1 MPFYHQFL
9 IKIKIIVTSNVLNL
23 ISSQLIRNGQYW
35 KFLEKF
41 AGKSGVYPSNKE
53 LLSFSQHKIF
63 CENNQDNTFNN
74 IVSEELPELARKIL
88 ESGVESVNL
97 NEMRILFIYDNSIA
111 NATSE
116 VLENLRT
123 SSQFLG
129 ISTCLLDISKYSN
142 EKNDLK
148 ILNYAL
154 DFAPTTIIFA
164 LHGNLHQDSNYLLS
178 VDFILKIKKNT
189 GSTVAIVCF
198 DIWRDSDLSF
208 VQYWK
213 NAATLFL
220 HIDPIAVKRIKD
232 LELKKKFLL
241 WPFPALHSSERPII
255 AKQNNLIFSGSIKE
269 QDRRFWLRNLSGI
282 AKNRNMKLV
291 LIIFN
296 YHKPKFRSNWSS
308 YIDNLSKSLVGISLT
323 QKSDSHSLVTG
334 RTFDVIS
341 VGSLVLQQET
351 GNDQPLSYFYN
362 EYEHYLKF
370 RCLCE
375 IEQLINWVS
384 LNINS
389 AKQIGAASRKF
400 NNFHYSPERL
410 WKYLYIKSEQLK

>member
-1 MPFYHQFL
+1 VYFYHKFL
-9 IKIKIIVTSNVLNL
+9 IKIKITVTSNVLNI
-23 ISSQLIRNGQYW
+23 ISSQLIRKGQYW

-41 AGKSGVYPSNKE
+41 TGKSGVYPSNKE
-53 LLSFSQHKIF
+53 LLSFSDHKKF
-63 CENNQDNTFNN
+63 CKNNLDTTFNN
-74 IVSEELPELARKIL
+74 IISGELPKLAKNIL
-88 ESGVESVNL
+88 ESGVETVNL

-116 VLENLRT
+116 VLENLRA

-148 ILNYAL
+148 MLNYVL
-154 DFAPTTIIFA
+154 DFSPTTIIFA
-164 LHGNLHQDSNYLLS
+164 LHGNLHQDSKYLLS
-178 VDFILKIKKNT
+178 VDFILKIKKST
-189 GSTVAIVCF
+189 DSTVAIVCF
-198 DIWRDSDLSF
+198 DIWRNSDLSF
-208 VQYWK
+208 VQYWR

-220 HIDPIAVKRIKD
+220 HIDPIAVKRIEDLD
-232 LELKKKFLL
+232 LEKKFLL
-241 WPFPALHSSERPII
+241 WPFPALQSSERPLET
-255 AKQNNLIFSGSIKE
+255 KQNNLIFSGSIKE
-269 QDRRFWLRNLSGI
+269 QDRRFWLRNLSGL
-282 AKNRNMKLV
+282 AKSRNMELV

-296 YHKPKFRSNWSS
+296 YHKLKFRSIWSS
-308 YIDNLSKSLVGISLT
+308 YIDNLSKSLVGISLA

-375 IEQLINWVS
+375 IEQLIDWVS

-389 AKQIGAASRKF
+389 AKQIGATARKF
-400 NNFHYSPERL
+400 NNLHYSPERL
-410 WKYLYIKSEQLK
+410 WKYLYIKSEKLK

>member
-1 MPFYHQFL
+1 M
-9 IKIKIIVTSNVLNL
+9 
-23 ISSQLIRNGQYW
+23 
-35 KFLEKF
+35 EKF
-41 AGKSGVYPSNKE
+41 AGKSGVYPSNRE

-63 CENNQDNTFNN
+63 CENKLDNTFNN
-74 IVSEELPELARKIL
+74 ITSGELPELARNIL
-88 ESGVESVNL
+88 ESGFESANL

-116 VLENLRT
+116 PLENLRT

-129 ISTCLLDISKYSN
+129 VSTCLLDISEYSN

-148 ILNYAL
+148 MLNYAL
-154 DFAPTTIIFA
+154 DFSPTIIIFA
-164 LHGNLHQDSNYLLS
+164 LHGNLNQDSKYLLS

-220 HIDPIAVKRIKD
+220 HIDPIAVKRIEDVD
-232 LELKKKFLL
+232 LEKKFLL
-241 WPFPALHSSERPII
+241 WPFPALQASERPII

-269 QDRRFWLRNLSGI
+269 QDRRFWLRNLSRI

-296 YHKPKFRSNWSS
+296 YHKPKSRSNWSS
-308 YIDNLSKSLVGISLT
+308 YIDNLSKSLVGVSLT
-323 QKSDSHSLVTG
+323 QKSNSHALVTG
-334 RTFDVIS
+334 RIFDVIS
-341 VGSLVLQQET
+341 VGSLVLQQEM
-351 GNDQPLSYFYN
+351 GNKKPLSYFYN
-362 EYEHYLKF
+362 EYEHYLSF

-375 IEQLINWVS
+375 IEQIIDWIS
-384 LNINS
+384 LNVNS
-389 AKQIGAASRKF
+389 AKHIGAASRKF

-410 WKYLYIKSEQLK
+410 WKYLYIKSKQLE